1 MEITFCPNCGHQNQP
16 GSRFCEECGC
26 DLIQAARAQQAQ
38 QEAQM
43 TQQMQQ
49 QKQAQAK
56 QQAQAQQEAQAQQRV
71 QAAKQNMAAQ
81 TSFNKPQKPQKQKKS
96 HLGLILG
103 ITIPV
108 ILIGIA
114 VILILTGVIKLPFM
128 NSGKKLEGTWYEF
141 AATTP
146 EDGLRS
152 LHDLAVLQDK
162 DDADIRLTMTIN
174 KDGTGQL
181 IGGEEG
187 SKTLNWTES
196 DDRYTITCDGVIYT
210 GNFENDNE
218 FSMTGNDNVKLQFSQ
233 DISHQIPNQIEVT
246 PSPSP
251 SPTPTPTQDSFWG
264 TEPTEAPS
272 DVGDSEEFED
282 FDDADED
289 IEDDDTA
296 VDDDTYIFPN
306 SDTEY
311 LTKSDLSGMSKSE
324 INLAKNELYAR
335 HGRKFKSK
343 ELQEYFDKLLKD
355 YDEIVFIPMSSG
367 LLGTCQTATMLA
379 DEYDR
384 KVHVVNNQRIS
395 VTQRQSVIDALNL
408 AKNGYS
414 ALEIKEILEREKME
428 SSIYITL
435 DTLKYLKKGG
445 RITPAAAAIGTVL
458 RLNPVLQIQGEKLD
472 AYAKA
477 RGKAS
482 AKKIMLKAMA
492 DDMEKRFA
500 DSFKKGRVHM
510 EAAYAGNREEAEEW
524 AEIVK
529 EEYPQLDFHMDPLS
543 LSVACHIGYGA
554 LAIACSVYLPEDK

>member
-26 DLIQAARAQQAQ
+26 DLIQAAAQ

-43 TQQMQQ
+43 AQQMQQ

-114 VILILTGVIKLPFM
+114 VILILTDVIKLPFM
-128 NSGKKLEGTWYEF
+128 DSGKKLEGTWYEF

-162 DDADIRLTMTIN
+162 EADDIRLTMTIN
-174 KDGTGQL
+174 ADGSGQM
-181 IGGEEG
+181 IGGGEG
-187 SKTLNWTES
+187 SKVLNWTES
-196 DDRYTITCDGVIYT
+196 NDRYTITCDGMIYT
-210 GNFENDNE
+210 GNFETDDQ
-218 FSMTGNDNVKLQFSQ
+218 FVMTGSDDVKLHFSQ
-233 DISHQIPNQIEVT
+233 NISHQIPNQIEVT

-289 IEDDDTA
+289 IEDDDT
-296 VDDDTYIFPN
+296 YIFPN

-343 ELQEYFDKLLKD
+343 ELQEYFESKDWYVPKYSPKQWDKKGDTFFFNKYEIKNRDLLK
-355 YDEIVFIPMSSG
+355 
-367 LLGTCQTATMLA
+367 
-379 DEYDR
+379 
-384 KVHVVNNQRIS
+384 
-395 VTQRQSVIDALNL
+395 
-408 AKNGYS
+408 
-414 ALEIKEILEREKME
+414 
-428 SSIYITL
+428 
-435 DTLKYLKKGG
+435 KYENK
-445 RITPAAAAIGTVL
+445 
-458 RLNPVLQIQGEKLD
+458 
-472 AYAKA
+472 
-477 RGKAS
+477 
-482 AKKIMLKAMA
+482 
-492 DDMEKRFA
+492 
-500 DSFKKGRVHM
+500 
-510 EAAYAGNREEAEEW
+510 
-524 AEIVK
+524 
-529 EEYPQLDFHMDPLS
+529 
-543 LSVACHIGYGA
+543 
-554 LAIACSVYLPEDK
+554 

>member
-43 TQQMQQ
+43 AQQMQQ
-49 QKQAQAK
+49 QK
-56 QQAQAQQEAQAQQRV
+56 QAQAQQEAQAQQRV

-114 VILILTGVIKLPFM
+114 AILILTGVIKLPFM
-128 NSGKKLEGTWYEF
+128 DSGKKLEGTWYEF

-162 DDADIRLTMTIN
+162 EVDDIRLTMTIN
-174 KDGTGQL
+174 ADGSGQM
-181 IGGEEG
+181 IGGGEG
-187 SKTLNWTES
+187 SKVLNWTES
-196 DDRYTITCDGVIYT
+196 NDRYTITCDGMIYT
-210 GNFENDNE
+210 GNFETDDQ
-218 FSMTGNDNVKLQFSQ
+218 FVMTGSDDVKLHFSQ
-233 DISHQIPNQIEVT
+233 NISHQIPNQIEVT

-272 DVGDSEEFED
+272 DGGDSEEFED

-296 VDDDTYIFPN
+296 IDDDTYIFPN

-343 ELQEYFDKLLKD
+343 ELQEYFESKDWYVPKYSPKQWDKKGDNFFFNKYEIKNRDLLK
-355 YDEIVFIPMSSG
+355 
-367 LLGTCQTATMLA
+367 
-379 DEYDR
+379 
-384 KVHVVNNQRIS
+384 
-395 VTQRQSVIDALNL
+395 
-408 AKNGYS
+408 
-414 ALEIKEILEREKME
+414 
-428 SSIYITL
+428 
-435 DTLKYLKKGG
+435 KYENK
-445 RITPAAAAIGTVL
+445 
-458 RLNPVLQIQGEKLD
+458 
-472 AYAKA
+472 
-477 RGKAS
+477 
-482 AKKIMLKAMA
+482 
-492 DDMEKRFA
+492 
-500 DSFKKGRVHM
+500 
-510 EAAYAGNREEAEEW
+510 
-524 AEIVK
+524 
-529 EEYPQLDFHMDPLS
+529 
-543 LSVACHIGYGA
+543 
-554 LAIACSVYLPEDK
+554 

>member
-26 DLIQAARAQQAQ
+26 DLMRAVQAQ

-43 TQQMQQ
+43 QAQQAAQAQQ
-49 QKQAQAK
+49 QV
-56 QQAQAQQEAQAQQRV
+56 AQAQQEQHIVQAQQ
-71 QAAKQNMAAQ
+71 AAQ
-81 TSFNKPQKPQKQKKS
+81 RAQQNTNMSAQQMAGGKTPKSPKQPKQKKS

-128 NSGKKLEGTWYEF
+128 DSGKKLEGTWYEF

-162 DDADIRLTMTIN
+162 EADDIRLTMTIN
-174 KDGTGQL
+174 ADGSGQM
-181 IGGEEG
+181 IGGGEG
-187 SKTLNWTES
+187 SKVLNWTES
-196 DDRYTITCDGVIYT
+196 NDRYTITCDGMIYT
-210 GNFENDNE
+210 GNFETDDQ
-218 FSMTGNDNVKLQFSQ
+218 FVMTGSDDVKLHFSQ
-233 DISHQIPNQIEVT
+233 NISHQIPNQIEVT

-296 VDDDTYIFPN
+296 IDDDTYIFPN

-343 ELQEYFDKLLKD
+343 ELQEYFESKDWYVPKYSPKQWDKKGDSFFFNKYEIKNRDLLK
-355 YDEIVFIPMSSG
+355 
-367 LLGTCQTATMLA
+367 
-379 DEYDR
+379 
-384 KVHVVNNQRIS
+384 
-395 VTQRQSVIDALNL
+395 
-408 AKNGYS
+408 
-414 ALEIKEILEREKME
+414 
-428 SSIYITL
+428 
-435 DTLKYLKKGG
+435 KYENK
-445 RITPAAAAIGTVL
+445 
-458 RLNPVLQIQGEKLD
+458 
-472 AYAKA
+472 
-477 RGKAS
+477 
-482 AKKIMLKAMA
+482 
-492 DDMEKRFA
+492 
-500 DSFKKGRVHM
+500 
-510 EAAYAGNREEAEEW
+510 
-524 AEIVK
+524 
-529 EEYPQLDFHMDPLS
+529 
-543 LSVACHIGYGA
+543 
-554 LAIACSVYLPEDK
+554 

>member
-38 QEAQM
+38 QEAQ
-43 TQQMQQ
+43 
-49 QKQAQAK
+49 AK

-81 TSFNKPQKPQKQKKS
+81 TAFNKPQKPQKQKKS

-114 VILILTGVIKLPFM
+114 AILILTGVIKLPFM
-128 NSGKKLEGTWYEF
+128 DSGKKLEGTWYEF

-162 DDADIRLTMTIN
+162 EADDIRLTMTIN
-174 KDGTGQL
+174 ADGSGQM
-181 IGGEEG
+181 IGGGEG
-187 SKTLNWTES
+187 SKVLNWTES
-196 DDRYTITCDGVIYT
+196 NDRYTITCDGMIYT
-210 GNFENDNE
+210 GNFETDDQ
-218 FSMTGNDNVKLQFSQ
+218 FVMTGSDDVKLHFSQ
-233 DISHQIPNQIEVT
+233 NISHQIPNQIEVT

-289 IEDDDTA
+289 SEDDDTA
-296 VDDDTYIFPN
+296 IDDDTYIFPN

-311 LTKSDLSGMSKSE
+311 LTNSDLSGMSKSE

-343 ELQEYFDKLLKD
+343 ELQEYFESKDWYVPKYSPKQWDKKGDSFFFNKYEIKNRDLLK
-355 YDEIVFIPMSSG
+355 
-367 LLGTCQTATMLA
+367 
-379 DEYDR
+379 
-384 KVHVVNNQRIS
+384 
-395 VTQRQSVIDALNL
+395 
-408 AKNGYS
+408 
-414 ALEIKEILEREKME
+414 
-428 SSIYITL
+428 
-435 DTLKYLKKGG
+435 KYENK
-445 RITPAAAAIGTVL
+445 
-458 RLNPVLQIQGEKLD
+458 
-472 AYAKA
+472 
-477 RGKAS
+477 
-482 AKKIMLKAMA
+482 
-492 DDMEKRFA
+492 
-500 DSFKKGRVHM
+500 
-510 EAAYAGNREEAEEW
+510 
-524 AEIVK
+524 
-529 EEYPQLDFHMDPLS
+529 
-543 LSVACHIGYGA
+543 
-554 LAIACSVYLPEDK
+554 

>member
-1 MEITFCPNCGHQNQP
+1 MEITYCPNCGHQNQP

-26 DLIQAARAQQAQ
+26 DLIQAA
-38 QEAQM
+38 AQM
-43 TQQMQQ
+43 AQQMQQ
-49 QKQAQAK
+49 QNQAQAK
-56 QQAQAQQEAQAQQRV
+56 QQVQAQQEAQAQQRV
-71 QAAKQNMAAQ
+71 QVAKQNMAAQ

-128 NSGKKLEGTWYEF
+128 DSGKKLEGTWYEF

-162 DDADIRLTMTIN
+162 EADDIRLTMTIN
-174 KDGTGQL
+174 ADGSGQM
-181 IGGEEG
+181 IGGGEG
-187 SKTLNWTES
+187 SKVLNWTES
-196 DDRYTITCDGVIYT
+196 NDRYTITCDGMIYT
-210 GNFENDNE
+210 GNFETDDQ
-218 FSMTGNDNVKLQFSQ
+218 FVMTGSDDVKLHFSQ
-233 DISHQIPNQIEVT
+233 NISHQIPNQIEVT

-289 IEDDDTA
+289 IEDDDT
-296 VDDDTYIFPN
+296 YIFPN

-343 ELQEYFDKLLKD
+343 ELQEYFESKDWYVPKYSPKQWDKKGDTFFFNKYEIKNRDLLK
-355 YDEIVFIPMSSG
+355 
-367 LLGTCQTATMLA
+367 
-379 DEYDR
+379 
-384 KVHVVNNQRIS
+384 
-395 VTQRQSVIDALNL
+395 
-408 AKNGYS
+408 
-414 ALEIKEILEREKME
+414 
-428 SSIYITL
+428 
-435 DTLKYLKKGG
+435 KYENK
-445 RITPAAAAIGTVL
+445 
-458 RLNPVLQIQGEKLD
+458 
-472 AYAKA
+472 
-477 RGKAS
+477 
-482 AKKIMLKAMA
+482 
-492 DDMEKRFA
+492 
-500 DSFKKGRVHM
+500 
-510 EAAYAGNREEAEEW
+510 
-524 AEIVK
+524 
-529 EEYPQLDFHMDPLS
+529 
-543 LSVACHIGYGA
+543 
-554 LAIACSVYLPEDK
+554 

>member
-272 DVGDSEEFED
+272 DVRDSEEFED

-343 ELQEYFDKLLKD
+343 ELQEYFESKDWYVPKYSPKQWDKKGDTFFFNKYEIKNRDLLK
-355 YDEIVFIPMSSG
+355 
-367 LLGTCQTATMLA
+367 
-379 DEYDR
+379 
-384 KVHVVNNQRIS
+384 
-395 VTQRQSVIDALNL
+395 
-408 AKNGYS
+408 
-414 ALEIKEILEREKME
+414 
-428 SSIYITL
+428 
-435 DTLKYLKKGG
+435 KYENK
-445 RITPAAAAIGTVL
+445 
-458 RLNPVLQIQGEKLD
+458 
-472 AYAKA
+472 
-477 RGKAS
+477 
-482 AKKIMLKAMA
+482 
-492 DDMEKRFA
+492 
-500 DSFKKGRVHM
+500 
-510 EAAYAGNREEAEEW
+510 
-524 AEIVK
+524 
-529 EEYPQLDFHMDPLS
+529 
-543 LSVACHIGYGA
+543 
-554 LAIACSVYLPEDK
+554 

>member
-1 MEITFCPNCGHQNQP
+1 MEITYCPNCGHQNEP
-16 GSRFCEECGC
+16 GARFCEQCGC
-26 DLIQAARAQQAQ
+26 DLMRAAQAQ

-43 TQQMQQ
+43 QAQQAAQAQQ
-49 QKQAQAK
+49 QV
-56 QQAQAQQEAQAQQRV
+56 AQAQQEQHIVQAQQ
-71 QAAKQNMAAQ
+71 AAQ
-81 TSFNKPQKPQKQKKS
+81 RAQQNTNMSAQQMAGGKTPKSPKQPKQKKS

-128 NSGKKLEGTWYEF
+128 DSGKKLEGTWYEF

-162 DDADIRLTMTIN
+162 EADDIRLTMTIN
-174 KDGTGQL
+174 ADGSGQM
-181 IGGEEG
+181 IGGGEG
-187 SKTLNWTES
+187 SKVLNWTES
-196 DDRYTITCDGVIYT
+196 NDRYTITCDGMIYT
-210 GNFENDNE
+210 GNFETDDQ
-218 FSMTGNDNVKLQFSQ
+218 FVMTGSDDVKLHFSQ
-233 DISHQIPNQIEVT
+233 NISHQIPNQIEVT

-296 VDDDTYIFPN
+296 IDDDTYIFPN

-343 ELQEYFDKLLKD
+343 ELQEYFESKDWYVPKYSPKQWDKKGDSFFFNKYEIKNRDLLK
-355 YDEIVFIPMSSG
+355 
-367 LLGTCQTATMLA
+367 
-379 DEYDR
+379 
-384 KVHVVNNQRIS
+384 
-395 VTQRQSVIDALNL
+395 
-408 AKNGYS
+408 
-414 ALEIKEILEREKME
+414 
-428 SSIYITL
+428 
-435 DTLKYLKKGG
+435 KYENK
-445 RITPAAAAIGTVL
+445 
-458 RLNPVLQIQGEKLD
+458 
-472 AYAKA
+472 
-477 RGKAS
+477 
-482 AKKIMLKAMA
+482 
-492 DDMEKRFA
+492 
-500 DSFKKGRVHM
+500 
-510 EAAYAGNREEAEEW
+510 
-524 AEIVK
+524 
-529 EEYPQLDFHMDPLS
+529 
-543 LSVACHIGYGA
+543 
-554 LAIACSVYLPEDK
+554 

>member
-26 DLIQAARAQQAQ
+26 DLIQAAAQ

-43 TQQMQQ
+43 AQQMQQ

-56 QQAQAQQEAQAQQRV
+56 QQAQAQREAQAQQRV

-114 VILILTGVIKLPFM
+114 VILILTDVIKLPFM
-128 NSGKKLEGTWYEF
+128 DSGKKLEGTWYEF

-162 DDADIRLTMTIN
+162 EADDIRLTMTIN
-174 KDGTGQL
+174 ADGSGQM
-181 IGGEEG
+181 IGGGEG
-187 SKTLNWTES
+187 SKVLNWTES
-196 DDRYTITCDGVIYT
+196 NDRYTITCDGMIYT
-210 GNFENDNE
+210 GNFETDDQ
-218 FSMTGNDNVKLQFSQ
+218 FVMTGSDDVKLHFSQ
-233 DISHQIPNQIEVT
+233 NISHQIPNQIEVT

-289 IEDDDTA
+289 IEDDDT
-296 VDDDTYIFPN
+296 YIFPN

-343 ELQEYFDKLLKD
+343 ELQEYFESKDWYVPKYSPKQWDKKGDTFFFNKYEIKNRDLLK
-355 YDEIVFIPMSSG
+355 
-367 LLGTCQTATMLA
+367 
-379 DEYDR
+379 
-384 KVHVVNNQRIS
+384 
-395 VTQRQSVIDALNL
+395 
-408 AKNGYS
+408 
-414 ALEIKEILEREKME
+414 
-428 SSIYITL
+428 
-435 DTLKYLKKGG
+435 KYENK
-445 RITPAAAAIGTVL
+445 
-458 RLNPVLQIQGEKLD
+458 
-472 AYAKA
+472 
-477 RGKAS
+477 
-482 AKKIMLKAMA
+482 
-492 DDMEKRFA
+492 
-500 DSFKKGRVHM
+500 
-510 EAAYAGNREEAEEW
+510 
-524 AEIVK
+524 
-529 EEYPQLDFHMDPLS
+529 
-543 LSVACHIGYGA
+543 
-554 LAIACSVYLPEDK
+554 

>member
-1 MEITFCPNCGHQNQP
+1 MEITYCPNCGHQNEP
-16 GSRFCEECGC
+16 GARFCEQCGC
-26 DLIQAARAQQAQ
+26 DLMRAVQAQ

-43 TQQMQQ
+43 QAQQAAQAQQ
-49 QKQAQAK
+49 QV
-56 QQAQAQQEAQAQQRV
+56 AQAQQEQHIVQAQQ
-71 QAAKQNMAAQ
+71 AAQ
-81 TSFNKPQKPQKQKKS
+81 RAQQNTNMSAQQMAGGKIPKSPKQPKQKKS

-128 NSGKKLEGTWYEF
+128 DSGKKLEGTWYEF

-162 DDADIRLTMTIN
+162 EADDIRLTMTIN
-174 KDGTGQL
+174 ADGSGQM
-181 IGGEEG
+181 IGGGEG
-187 SKTLNWTES
+187 SKVLNWTES
-196 DDRYTITCDGVIYT
+196 NDRYTITCDGMIYT
-210 GNFENDNE
+210 GNFETDDQ
-218 FSMTGNDNVKLQFSQ
+218 FVMTGSDDVKLHFSQ
-233 DISHQIPNQIEVT
+233 NISHQIPNQIEVT

-296 VDDDTYIFPN
+296 IDDDTYIFPN

-343 ELQEYFDKLLKD
+343 ELQEYFESKDWYVPKYSPKQWDKKGDSFFFNKYEIKNRDLLK
-355 YDEIVFIPMSSG
+355 
-367 LLGTCQTATMLA
+367 
-379 DEYDR
+379 
-384 KVHVVNNQRIS
+384 
-395 VTQRQSVIDALNL
+395 
-408 AKNGYS
+408 
-414 ALEIKEILEREKME
+414 
-428 SSIYITL
+428 
-435 DTLKYLKKGG
+435 KYENK
-445 RITPAAAAIGTVL
+445 
-458 RLNPVLQIQGEKLD
+458 
-472 AYAKA
+472 
-477 RGKAS
+477 
-482 AKKIMLKAMA
+482 
-492 DDMEKRFA
+492 
-500 DSFKKGRVHM
+500 
-510 EAAYAGNREEAEEW
+510 
-524 AEIVK
+524 
-529 EEYPQLDFHMDPLS
+529 
-543 LSVACHIGYGA
+543 
-554 LAIACSVYLPEDK
+554 

>member
-26 DLIQAARAQQAQ
+26 DLIQAAAQ

-43 TQQMQQ
+43 AQQMQQ

-114 VILILTGVIKLPFM
+114 VILILTDVIKLPFM
-128 NSGKKLEGTWYEF
+128 DSGKKLEGTWYEF

-162 DDADIRLTMTIN
+162 EADDLRLTMTIN
-174 KDGTGQL
+174 ADGSGQM
-181 IGGEEG
+181 IGGGEG
-187 SKTLNWTES
+187 SKVLNWTES
-196 DDRYTITCDGVIYT
+196 NDRYTITCDGMIYT
-210 GNFENDNE
+210 GNFETDDQ
-218 FSMTGNDNVKLQFSQ
+218 FVMTGSDDVKLHFSQ
-233 DISHQIPNQIEVT
+233 NISHQIPNQIEVT

-289 IEDDDTA
+289 IEDDDT
-296 VDDDTYIFPN
+296 YIFPN

-343 ELQEYFDKLLKD
+343 ELQEYFESKDWYVPKYSPKQWDKKGDTFFFNKYEIKNRDLLK
-355 YDEIVFIPMSSG
+355 
-367 LLGTCQTATMLA
+367 
-379 DEYDR
+379 
-384 KVHVVNNQRIS
+384 
-395 VTQRQSVIDALNL
+395 
-408 AKNGYS
+408 
-414 ALEIKEILEREKME
+414 
-428 SSIYITL
+428 
-435 DTLKYLKKGG
+435 KYENK
-445 RITPAAAAIGTVL
+445 
-458 RLNPVLQIQGEKLD
+458 
-472 AYAKA
+472 
-477 RGKAS
+477 
-482 AKKIMLKAMA
+482 
-492 DDMEKRFA
+492 
-500 DSFKKGRVHM
+500 
-510 EAAYAGNREEAEEW
+510 
-524 AEIVK
+524 
-529 EEYPQLDFHMDPLS
+529 
-543 LSVACHIGYGA
+543 
-554 LAIACSVYLPEDK
+554 

>member
-1 MEITFCPNCGHQNQP
+1 MEITYCPNCGHQNEP
-16 GSRFCEECGC
+16 GARFCEQCGC
-26 DLIQAARAQQAQ
+26 DLMRAVQAQ

-43 TQQMQQ
+43 QAQQAAQAQQ
-49 QKQAQAK
+49 QV
-56 QQAQAQQEAQAQQRV
+56 AQAQQEQHIVQAQQ
-71 QAAKQNMAAQ
+71 AAQ
-81 TSFNKPQKPQKQKKS
+81 RAQQNTNMSAQQMAGGKTPKSPKQPKQKKS

-128 NSGKKLEGTWYEF
+128 DSGKKLEGTWYEF

-162 DDADIRLTMTIN
+162 EADDIRLTMTIRA
-174 KDGTGQL
+174 DGSGQM
-181 IGGEEG
+181 IGGGEG
-187 SKTLNWTES
+187 SKVLNWTES
-196 DDRYTITCDGVIYT
+196 NDRYTITCDGMIYT
-210 GNFENDNE
+210 GNFETDDQ
-218 FSMTGNDNVKLQFSQ
+218 FVMTGSDDVKLHFSQ
-233 DISHQIPNQIEVT
+233 NISHQIPNQIEVT

-296 VDDDTYIFPN
+296 IDDDTYIFPN

-343 ELQEYFDKLLKD
+343 ELQEYFESKDWYVPKYSPKQWDKKGDSFFFNKYEIKNRDLLK
-355 YDEIVFIPMSSG
+355 
-367 LLGTCQTATMLA
+367 
-379 DEYDR
+379 
-384 KVHVVNNQRIS
+384 
-395 VTQRQSVIDALNL
+395 
-408 AKNGYS
+408 
-414 ALEIKEILEREKME
+414 
-428 SSIYITL
+428 
-435 DTLKYLKKGG
+435 KYENK
-445 RITPAAAAIGTVL
+445 
-458 RLNPVLQIQGEKLD
+458 
-472 AYAKA
+472 
-477 RGKAS
+477 
-482 AKKIMLKAMA
+482 
-492 DDMEKRFA
+492 
-500 DSFKKGRVHM
+500 
-510 EAAYAGNREEAEEW
+510 
-524 AEIVK
+524 
-529 EEYPQLDFHMDPLS
+529 
-543 LSVACHIGYGA
+543 
-554 LAIACSVYLPEDK
+554 

>member
-282 FDDADED
+282 ADED

-343 ELQEYFDKLLKD
+343 ELQEYFESKDWYVPKYSPKQWDKKGDTFFFNKYEIKNRDLLK
-355 YDEIVFIPMSSG
+355 
-367 LLGTCQTATMLA
+367 
-379 DEYDR
+379 
-384 KVHVVNNQRIS
+384 
-395 VTQRQSVIDALNL
+395 
-408 AKNGYS
+408 
-414 ALEIKEILEREKME
+414 
-428 SSIYITL
+428 
-435 DTLKYLKKGG
+435 KYENK
-445 RITPAAAAIGTVL
+445 
-458 RLNPVLQIQGEKLD
+458 
-472 AYAKA
+472 
-477 RGKAS
+477 
-482 AKKIMLKAMA
+482 
-492 DDMEKRFA
+492 
-500 DSFKKGRVHM
+500 
-510 EAAYAGNREEAEEW
+510 
-524 AEIVK
+524 
-529 EEYPQLDFHMDPLS
+529 
-543 LSVACHIGYGA
+543 
-554 LAIACSVYLPEDK
+554 

>member
-1 MEITFCPNCGHQNQP
+1 MEITYCPNCGHQNEP
-16 GSRFCEECGC
+16 GARFCEQCGC
-26 DLIQAARAQQAQ
+26 DLMRAVQAQ

-43 TQQMQQ
+43 QAQQAAQAQQ
-49 QKQAQAK
+49 QV
-56 QQAQAQQEAQAQQRV
+56 AQAQQEQHIVQAQQ
-71 QAAKQNMAAQ
+71 AAQ
-81 TSFNKPQKPQKQKKS
+81 RAQQNTNMSAQQMAGGKIPKSPKQPKQKKS

-128 NSGKKLEGTWYEF
+128 DSGKKLEGTWYEF

-162 DDADIRLTMTIN
+162 EADDIRLTMTIN
-174 KDGTGQL
+174 ADGSGQM
-181 IGGEEG
+181 IGGGEG
-187 SKTLNWTES
+187 SKVLNWTES
-196 DDRYTITCDGVIYT
+196 NDRYTITCDGMIYT
-210 GNFENDNE
+210 GNFETDDQ
-218 FSMTGNDNVKLQFSQ
+218 FVMTGSDDVKLHFSQ
-233 DISHQIPNQIEVT
+233 NISHQIPNQIEVT

-296 VDDDTYIFPN
+296 IDDDTYIFPN

-343 ELQEYFDKLLKD
+343 
-355 YDEIVFIPMSSG
+355 
-367 LLGTCQTATMLA
+367 
-379 DEYDR
+379 
-384 KVHVVNNQRIS
+384 
-395 VTQRQSVIDALNL
+395 
-408 AKNGYS
+408 
-414 ALEIKEILEREKME
+414 
-428 SSIYITL
+428 
-435 DTLKYLKKGG
+435 
-445 RITPAAAAIGTVL
+445 
-458 RLNPVLQIQGEKLD
+458 
-472 AYAKA
+472 
-477 RGKAS
+477 
-482 AKKIMLKAMA
+482 
-492 DDMEKRFA
+492 
-500 DSFKKGRVHM
+500 
-510 EAAYAGNREEAEEW
+510 
-524 AEIVK
+524 
-529 EEYPQLDFHMDPLS
+529 
-543 LSVACHIGYGA
+543 
-554 LAIACSVYLPEDK
+554 

>member
-38 QEAQM
+38 QEAQ
-43 TQQMQQ
+43 
-49 QKQAQAK
+49 AK

-81 TSFNKPQKPQKQKKS
+81 TAFNKPQKPQKQKKS

-114 VILILTGVIKLPFM
+114 AILILTGVIKLPFM
-128 NSGKKLEGTWYEF
+128 DSGKKLEGTWYEF

-162 DDADIRLTMTIN
+162 EADDIRLTMTIN
-174 KDGTGQL
+174 ADGSGQM
-181 IGGEEG
+181 IGGGEG
-187 SKTLNWTES
+187 SKVLNWTES
-196 DDRYTITCDGVIYT
+196 NDRYTITCDGMIYT
-210 GNFENDNE
+210 GNFETDDQ
-218 FSMTGNDNVKLQFSQ
+218 FVMTGSDDVKLHFSQ
-233 DISHQIPNQIEVT
+233 NISHQIPNQIEVT

-272 DVGDSEEFED
+272 DGGDSEEFED

-296 VDDDTYIFPN
+296 IDDDTYIFPN

-311 LTKSDLSGMSKSE
+311 LTNSDLSGMSKSE

-343 ELQEYFDKLLKD
+343 ELQEYFESKDWYVPKYSPKQWDKKGDSFFFNKYEIKNRDLLK
-355 YDEIVFIPMSSG
+355 
-367 LLGTCQTATMLA
+367 
-379 DEYDR
+379 
-384 KVHVVNNQRIS
+384 
-395 VTQRQSVIDALNL
+395 
-408 AKNGYS
+408 
-414 ALEIKEILEREKME
+414 
-428 SSIYITL
+428 
-435 DTLKYLKKGG
+435 KYENK
-445 RITPAAAAIGTVL
+445 
-458 RLNPVLQIQGEKLD
+458 
-472 AYAKA
+472 
-477 RGKAS
+477 
-482 AKKIMLKAMA
+482 
-492 DDMEKRFA
+492 
-500 DSFKKGRVHM
+500 
-510 EAAYAGNREEAEEW
+510 
-524 AEIVK
+524 
-529 EEYPQLDFHMDPLS
+529 
-543 LSVACHIGYGA
+543 
-554 LAIACSVYLPEDK
+554 

>member
-1 MEITFCPNCGHQNQP
+1 MEITYCPNCGHQNEP
-16 GSRFCEECGC
+16 GARFCEQCGC
-26 DLIQAARAQQAQ
+26 DLMRAAQAQ

-43 TQQMQQ
+43 QAQQAAQAQQ
-49 QKQAQAK
+49 QV
-56 QQAQAQQEAQAQQRV
+56 AQAQQEQHIVQAQQ
-71 QAAKQNMAAQ
+71 AAQ
-81 TSFNKPQKPQKQKKS
+81 RAQQNTNMSAQQMAGGKTPKSPKQPKQKKS

-128 NSGKKLEGTWYEF
+128 DSGKKLEGTWYEF

-162 DDADIRLTMTIN
+162 EADDIRLTMTIN
-174 KDGTGQL
+174 ADGSGQM
-181 IGGEEG
+181 IRGGEG
-187 SKTLNWTES
+187 SKVLNWTES
-196 DDRYTITCDGVIYT
+196 NDRYTITCDGMIYT
-210 GNFENDNE
+210 GNFETDDQ
-218 FSMTGNDNVKLQFSQ
+218 FVMTGSDDVKLHFSQ
-233 DISHQIPNQIEVT
+233 NISHQIPNQIEVT

-296 VDDDTYIFPN
+296 IDDDTYIFPN

-343 ELQEYFDKLLKD
+343 ELQEYFESKDWYVPKYSPKQWDKKGDSFFFNKYEIKNRDLLK
-355 YDEIVFIPMSSG
+355 
-367 LLGTCQTATMLA
+367 
-379 DEYDR
+379 
-384 KVHVVNNQRIS
+384 
-395 VTQRQSVIDALNL
+395 
-408 AKNGYS
+408 
-414 ALEIKEILEREKME
+414 
-428 SSIYITL
+428 
-435 DTLKYLKKGG
+435 KYENK
-445 RITPAAAAIGTVL
+445 
-458 RLNPVLQIQGEKLD
+458 
-472 AYAKA
+472 
-477 RGKAS
+477 
-482 AKKIMLKAMA
+482 
-492 DDMEKRFA
+492 
-500 DSFKKGRVHM
+500 
-510 EAAYAGNREEAEEW
+510 
-524 AEIVK
+524 
-529 EEYPQLDFHMDPLS
+529 
-543 LSVACHIGYGA
+543 
-554 LAIACSVYLPEDK
+554 

>member
-26 DLIQAARAQQAQ
+26 DLIQAAAQ

-43 TQQMQQ
+43 AQQMQQ
-49 QKQAQAK
+49 QV
-56 QQAQAQQEAQAQQRV
+56 QAQQEAQAQQRV

-128 NSGKKLEGTWYEF
+128 DSGKKLEGTWYEF

-162 DDADIRLTMTIN
+162 EADDIRLTMTIN
-174 KDGTGQL
+174 ADGSGQM
-181 IGGEEG
+181 IGGGEG
-187 SKTLNWTES
+187 SKVLNWTES
-196 DDRYTITCDGVIYT
+196 NDRYTITCDGMIYT
-210 GNFENDNE
+210 GNFETDDQ
-218 FSMTGNDNVKLQFSQ
+218 FVMTGSDDVKLHFSQ
-233 DISHQIPNQIEVT
+233 NISHQIPNQIEVT

-264 TEPTEAPS
+264 TEPTEALS

-343 ELQEYFDKLLKD
+343 ELQEYFESKDWYVPKYSPKQWDKKGDTFFFNKYEIKNRDLLK
-355 YDEIVFIPMSSG
+355 
-367 LLGTCQTATMLA
+367 
-379 DEYDR
+379 
-384 KVHVVNNQRIS
+384 
-395 VTQRQSVIDALNL
+395 
-408 AKNGYS
+408 
-414 ALEIKEILEREKME
+414 
-428 SSIYITL
+428 
-435 DTLKYLKKGG
+435 KYENK
-445 RITPAAAAIGTVL
+445 
-458 RLNPVLQIQGEKLD
+458 
-472 AYAKA
+472 
-477 RGKAS
+477 
-482 AKKIMLKAMA
+482 
-492 DDMEKRFA
+492 
-500 DSFKKGRVHM
+500 
-510 EAAYAGNREEAEEW
+510 
-524 AEIVK
+524 
-529 EEYPQLDFHMDPLS
+529 
-543 LSVACHIGYGA
+543 
-554 LAIACSVYLPEDK
+554 

>member
-26 DLIQAARAQQAQ
+26 DLIQAAAQ

-43 TQQMQQ
+43 AQQMQQ
-49 QKQAQAK
+49 QNQAQAK
-56 QQAQAQQEAQAQQRV
+56 QQVQAQQEAQAQQRV

-81 TSFNKPQKPQKQKKS
+81 TSFNKSQKPQKQKKS

-128 NSGKKLEGTWYEF
+128 DSGKKLEGTWYEF

-162 DDADIRLTMTIN
+162 EADDIRLTMTIN
-174 KDGTGQL
+174 ADGSGQM
-181 IGGEEG
+181 IGGGEG
-187 SKTLNWTES
+187 SKVLNWTES
-196 DDRYTITCDGVIYT
+196 NDRYTITCDGMIYT
-210 GNFENDNE
+210 GNFETDDQ
-218 FSMTGNDNVKLQFSQ
+218 FVMTGSDDVKLHFSQ
-233 DISHQIPNQIEVT
+233 NISHQIPNQIEVT

-296 VDDDTYIFPN
+296 IDDDTYIFPN

-343 ELQEYFDKLLKD
+343 ELQEYFESKD
-355 YDEIVFIPMSSG
+355 WYVP
-367 LLGTCQTATMLA
+367 
-379 DEYDR
+379 
-384 KVHVVNNQRIS
+384 K
-395 VTQRQSVIDALNL
+395 
-408 AKNGYS
+408 YS
-414 ALEIKEILEREKME
+414 PE
-428 SSIYITL
+428 
-435 DTLKYLKKGG
+435 
-445 RITPAAAAIGTVL
+445 TV
-458 RLNPVLQIQGEKLD
+458 G
-472 AYAKA
+472 
-477 RGKAS
+477 
-482 AKKIMLKAMA
+482 
-492 DDMEKRFA
+492 
-500 DSFKKGRVHM
+500 
-510 EAAYAGNREEAEEW
+510 
-524 AEIVK
+524 
-529 EEYPQLDFHMDPLS
+529 
-543 LSVACHIGYGA
+543 
-554 LAIACSVYLPEDK
+554 

>member
-1 MEITFCPNCGHQNQP
+1 MEITYCPNCGHQNQP

-26 DLIQAARAQQAQ
+26 DLIQAAAQ

-43 TQQMQQ
+43 AQQMQQ
-49 QKQAQAK
+49 QKQV
-56 QQAQAQQEAQAQQRV
+56 QAQQEAQAQQRV

-81 TSFNKPQKPQKQKKS
+81 TSFNKPQKPQKQKRS

-108 ILIGIA
+108 ILIGLA
-114 VILILTGVIKLPFM
+114 AILILTGVIKLPFM

-141 AATTP
+141 AAMTP

-181 IGGEEG
+181 IDGEEG

-296 VDDDTYIFPN
+296 IDDDTYIFPN

-343 ELQEYFDKLLKD
+343 ELQEYFENKDWYVPKYSPKQWDKKGDSFFFNKYEIKNRDLLK
-355 YDEIVFIPMSSG
+355 
-367 LLGTCQTATMLA
+367 
-379 DEYDR
+379 
-384 KVHVVNNQRIS
+384 
-395 VTQRQSVIDALNL
+395 
-408 AKNGYS
+408 
-414 ALEIKEILEREKME
+414 
-428 SSIYITL
+428 
-435 DTLKYLKKGG
+435 KYENK
-445 RITPAAAAIGTVL
+445 
-458 RLNPVLQIQGEKLD
+458 
-472 AYAKA
+472 
-477 RGKAS
+477 
-482 AKKIMLKAMA
+482 
-492 DDMEKRFA
+492 
-500 DSFKKGRVHM
+500 
-510 EAAYAGNREEAEEW
+510 
-524 AEIVK
+524 
-529 EEYPQLDFHMDPLS
+529 
-543 LSVACHIGYGA
+543 
-554 LAIACSVYLPEDK
+554 

>member
-1 MEITFCPNCGHQNQP
+1 MEITYCPNCGHQNEP
-16 GSRFCEECGC
+16 GARFCEQCGC
-26 DLIQAARAQQAQ
+26 DLMRAVQAQ

-43 TQQMQQ
+43 QAQQAAQAQQ
-49 QKQAQAK
+49 QV
-56 QQAQAQQEAQAQQRV
+56 AQAQQEQHIVQAQQ
-71 QAAKQNMAAQ
+71 AAQ
-81 TSFNKPQKPQKQKKS
+81 RAQQNTNMSAQQMAGGKTPKSPKQPKQKKS

-128 NSGKKLEGTWYEF
+128 DSGKKLEGTWYEF

-162 DDADIRLTMTIN
+162 EADDIRLTMTIN
-174 KDGTGQL
+174 ADGSGQM
-181 IGGEEG
+181 IGGGEG
-187 SKTLNWTES
+187 SKVLNWTES
-196 DDRYTITCDGVIYT
+196 NDRYTITCDGMIYT
-210 GNFENDNE
+210 GNFETDDQ
-218 FSMTGNDNVKLQFSQ
+218 FVMTGSDDVKLHFSQ
-233 DISHQIPNQIEVT
+233 NISHQIPNQIEVT

-296 VDDDTYIFPN
+296 IDDDTYIFPN

-343 ELQEYFDKLLKD
+343 ELQEYFENKDWYVPKYSPKQWDKKGDSFFFNKYEIKNRDLLK
-355 YDEIVFIPMSSG
+355 
-367 LLGTCQTATMLA
+367 
-379 DEYDR
+379 
-384 KVHVVNNQRIS
+384 
-395 VTQRQSVIDALNL
+395 
-408 AKNGYS
+408 
-414 ALEIKEILEREKME
+414 
-428 SSIYITL
+428 
-435 DTLKYLKKGG
+435 KYENK
-445 RITPAAAAIGTVL
+445 
-458 RLNPVLQIQGEKLD
+458 
-472 AYAKA
+472 
-477 RGKAS
+477 
-482 AKKIMLKAMA
+482 
-492 DDMEKRFA
+492 
-500 DSFKKGRVHM
+500 
-510 EAAYAGNREEAEEW
+510 
-524 AEIVK
+524 
-529 EEYPQLDFHMDPLS
+529 
-543 LSVACHIGYGA
+543 
-554 LAIACSVYLPEDK
+554 

>member
-26 DLIQAARAQQAQ
+26 DLIQAAAQ

-43 TQQMQQ
+43 AQQMQQ

-56 QQAQAQQEAQAQQRV
+56 QQVQAQQEAQAQQRV

-128 NSGKKLEGTWYEF
+128 DSGKKLEGTWYEF

-162 DDADIRLTMTIN
+162 EADDIRLTMTIN
-174 KDGTGQL
+174 ADGSGQM
-181 IGGEEG
+181 IGGGEG
-187 SKTLNWTES
+187 SKVLNWTES
-196 DDRYTITCDGVIYT
+196 NDRYTITCDGMIYT
-210 GNFENDNE
+210 GNFETDDQ
-218 FSMTGNDNVKLQFSQ
+218 FVMTGSDDVKLHFSQ
-233 DISHQIPNQIEVT
+233 NISHQIPNQIEVT

-289 IEDDDTA
+289 IEDDDT
-296 VDDDTYIFPN
+296 YIFPN

-343 ELQEYFDKLLKD
+343 ELQEYFESKDWYVPKYSPKQWDKKGDTFFFNKYEIKNRDLLK
-355 YDEIVFIPMSSG
+355 
-367 LLGTCQTATMLA
+367 
-379 DEYDR
+379 
-384 KVHVVNNQRIS
+384 
-395 VTQRQSVIDALNL
+395 
-408 AKNGYS
+408 
-414 ALEIKEILEREKME
+414 
-428 SSIYITL
+428 
-435 DTLKYLKKGG
+435 KYENK
-445 RITPAAAAIGTVL
+445 
-458 RLNPVLQIQGEKLD
+458 
-472 AYAKA
+472 
-477 RGKAS
+477 
-482 AKKIMLKAMA
+482 
-492 DDMEKRFA
+492 
-500 DSFKKGRVHM
+500 
-510 EAAYAGNREEAEEW
+510 
-524 AEIVK
+524 
-529 EEYPQLDFHMDPLS
+529 
-543 LSVACHIGYGA
+543 
-554 LAIACSVYLPEDK
+554 

>member
-43 TQQMQQ
+43 AQQMQQ
-49 QKQAQAK
+49 QK
-56 QQAQAQQEAQAQQRV
+56 QAQAQQEAQAQQRV

-81 TSFNKPQKPQKQKKS
+81 TSFNKPQKPLKQKKS

-114 VILILTGVIKLPFM
+114 AILILTGVIKLPFM
-128 NSGKKLEGTWYEF
+128 DSGKKLEGTWYEF

-162 DDADIRLTMTIN
+162 EVDDIRLTMTIN
-174 KDGTGQL
+174 ADGSGQM
-181 IGGEEG
+181 IGGGEG
-187 SKTLNWTES
+187 SKVLNWTES
-196 DDRYTITCDGVIYT
+196 NDRYTITCDGMIYT
-210 GNFENDNE
+210 GNFETDDQ
-218 FSMTGNDNVKLQFSQ
+218 FVMTGSDDVKLHFSQ
-233 DISHQIPNQIEVT
+233 NISHQIPNQIEVT

-296 VDDDTYIFPN
+296 IDDDTYIFPN

-343 ELQEYFDKLLKD
+343 ELQEYFESKD
-355 YDEIVFIPMSSG
+355 WYVP
-367 LLGTCQTATMLA
+367 
-379 DEYDR
+379 
-384 KVHVVNNQRIS
+384 K
-395 VTQRQSVIDALNL
+395 
-408 AKNGYS
+408 YS
-414 ALEIKEILEREKME
+414 PK
-428 SSIYITL
+428 
-435 DTLKYLKKGG
+435 
-445 RITPAAAAIGTVL
+445 
-458 RLNPVLQIQGEKLD
+458 
-472 AYAKA
+472 
-477 RGKAS
+477 
-482 AKKIMLKAMA
+482 
-492 DDMEKRFA
+492 
-500 DSFKKGRVHM
+500 
-510 EAAYAGNREEAEEW
+510 
-524 AEIVK
+524 
-529 EEYPQLDFHMDPLS
+529 
-543 LSVACHIGYGA
+543 
-554 LAIACSVYLPEDK
+554 